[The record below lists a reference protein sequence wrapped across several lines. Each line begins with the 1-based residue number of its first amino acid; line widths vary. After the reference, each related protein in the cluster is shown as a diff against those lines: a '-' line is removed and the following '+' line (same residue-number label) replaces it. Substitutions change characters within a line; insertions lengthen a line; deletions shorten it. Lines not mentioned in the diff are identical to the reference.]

1 MKKKS
6 GICSACRYWGRLQ
19 GETAQF
25 ADKDATENDESGRRW
40 KKCHARFLKKR
51 DLIADSHPAS
61 AVSEAYR
68 SLRTNLA
75 FSNRDEDV
83 KTIAFT
89 SALPGEGEKHRCGQH
104 RGRLCPDEAAGRGHR
119 RKNLRKPAQHEL
131 FGLSNVHGLSTVLTK
146 HGELDDVLQRTGVGN
161 LQVITAG
168 PLPANPSE
176 LLESI
181 PMTELLAAAKERFDI
196 VILDTPSIDSV
207 SDGLVVASKSDGVV
221 LVMKAG
227 KVKNEIALKA
237 KASLEYGNAK
247 LLGAVL
253 NNVNR

>member
-1 MKKKS
+1 MS
-6 GICSACRYWGRLQ
+6 RSIL
-19 GETAQF
+19 
-25 ADKDATENDESGRRW
+25 
-40 KKCHARFLKKR
+40 KR

-68 SLRTNLA
+68 SLRTNIA
-75 FSNRDEDV
+75 FSSREEAV

-89 SALPGEGEKHRCGQH
+89 SALPGEGKSTI
-104 RGRLCPDEAAGRGHR
+104 AANIAVAYAQTKR
-119 RKNLRKPAQHEL
+119 RVVVIDANLRKPAQHEI

-237 KASLEYGNAK
+237 KASLEYGNAN
-247 LLGAVL
+247 LIGAVL